1 MTPAQVGAL
10 AGMGGALVL
19 IGAAIVVLLVERGRQ
34 KRRARTAA
42 RRAYDAFTSQP
53 LPTPKVPKPPV
64 VYPTEILPPVSGRQV
79 GQPAAPARDA
89 ATQIIP
95 RVSDEPDATAV
106 FAAVRDTVHHNN
118 GGTR

>member
-1 MTPAQVGAL
+1 VTAAAMTDADMHGAIVGCCA
-10 AGMGGALVL
+10 ALVL
-19 IGAAIVVLLVERGRQ
+19 IGVAIVVLLVERGRQ

-42 RRAYDAFTSQP
+42 RRAYDAFISQP
-53 LPTPKVPKPPV
+53 LPTPKVPKPPL

-95 RVSDEPDATAV
+95 RVSDHPDATAV
-106 FAAVRDTVHHNN
+106 FPHI
-118 GGTR
+118 GGNR

>member
-10 AGMGGALVL
+10 AGMGGALML

-42 RRAYDAFTSQP
+42 LRRYSAFVSTP
-53 LPTPKVPKPPV
+53 LPTPRVPKPPV
-64 VYPTEILPPVSGRQV
+64 VYPTEILPPVIKHQV
-79 GQPAAPARDA
+79 GQPVAPARDA

-106 FAAVRDTVHHNN
+106 FPHI
-118 GGTR
+118 GGNR

>member
-1 MTPAQVGAL
+1 VTPAQVGAL

-42 RRAYDAFTSQP
+42 RRTYDAFISQPQPQP
-53 LPTPKVPKPPV
+53 LPTPKVPKPPL
-64 VYPTEILPPVSGRQV
+64 VYPTEILPRV
-79 GQPAAPARDA
+79 GAAPLPPAGEPL
-89 ATQIIP
+89 TQIIP
-95 RVSDEPDATAV
+95 RIRDEADATAV
-106 FAAVRDTVHHNN
+106 FPRI

>member
-1 MTPAQVGAL
+1 VTPAQVGAL

-42 RRAYDAFTSQP
+42 RRTYDAFISQPQP
-53 LPTPKVPKPPV
+53 LPTPTVPKPPV
-64 VYPTEILPPVSGRQV
+64 IYPTEILPPVIERHASQSAT
-79 GQPAAPARDA
+79 PTRDA

-95 RVSDEPDATAV
+95 RVTDHPDATAV
-106 FAAVRDTVHHNN
+106 FPHI
-118 GGTR
+118 GGNR

>member
-1 MTPAQVGAL
+1 MTPAQVGLL

-19 IGAAIVVLLVERGRQ
+19 IGAAIVVLVVDRARQ

-42 RRAYDAFTSQP
+42 RRAYDAFVSLP
-53 LPTPKVPKPPV
+53 LPTPKVPKPPL
-64 VYPTEILPPVSGRQV
+64 VYPTEILPPVVEHQV
-79 GQPAAPARDA
+79 GQPAAPTRDA

-95 RVSDEPDATAV
+95 RVSDEPDATALLP
-106 FAAVRDTVHHNN
+106 RI

>member
-19 IGAAIVVLLVERGRQ
+19 IGAAIVVLLVERARQ

-42 RRAYDAFTSQP
+42 RRAYDAFVSQP

-64 VYPTEILPPVSGRQV
+64 VYPTEILPPVIKHQV
-79 GQPAAPARDA
+79 GQPVAPICDA

-95 RVSDEPDATAV
+95 RVTDHPDATAV
-106 FAAVRDTVHHNN
+106 FPHI
-118 GGTR
+118 GGNR

>member
-34 KRRARTAA
+34 KRRACTAA
-42 RRAYDAFTSQP
+42 RRRYNAFVSQP
-53 LPTPKVPKPPV
+53 LLTPKVPKPPV
-64 VYPTEILPPVSGRQV
+64 VYPTEILPPVIERQA
-79 GQPAAPARDA
+79 GQPVAPTCNA

-95 RVSDEPDATAV
+95 RVTDHPDATAM
-106 FAAVRDTVHHNN
+106 FPHI
-118 GGTR
+118 GGNR

>member
-1 MTPAQVGAL
+1 VTPAQVGAL

-42 RRAYDAFTSQP
+42 RRAYDALTSQP
-53 LPTPKVPKPPV
+53 LPTPKAPKPPL
-64 VYPTEILPPVSGRQV
+64 VYPTEILPRV
-79 GQPAAPARDA
+79 GAAPLPPAGEPL
-89 ATQIIP
+89 TQIIP
-95 RVSDEPDATAV
+95 RIRDEADATAV
-106 FAAVRDTVHHNN
+106 FPRI

>member
-10 AGMGGALVL
+10 AGMGGALML
-19 IGAAIVVLLVERGRQ
+19 IGAAIVVLLVERRQQ

-42 RRAYDAFTSQP
+42 RRAYTAFVSAPSPQS
-53 LPTPKVPKPPV
+53 LPTPRAPKPPV
-64 VYPTEILPPVSGRQV
+64 VYPTEILPPVIERQA
-79 GQPAAPARDA
+79 GQPVAPTCDA

-106 FAAVRDTVHHNN
+106 FPHI

>member
-1 MTPAQVGAL
+1 VTPAQVGAL

-19 IGAAIVVLLVERGRQ
+19 IGAAIVVLLVERARQ
-34 KRRARTAA
+34 KRRPAPQVSALTARL
-42 RRAYDAFTSQP
+42 

-64 VYPTEILPPVSGRQV
+64 VYPTEILPPVIDAQV
-79 GQPAAPARDA
+79 GRPATPTRDA

-95 RVSDEPDATAV
+95 RVSDEPDATAL
-106 FAAVRDTVHHNN
+106 FPRI